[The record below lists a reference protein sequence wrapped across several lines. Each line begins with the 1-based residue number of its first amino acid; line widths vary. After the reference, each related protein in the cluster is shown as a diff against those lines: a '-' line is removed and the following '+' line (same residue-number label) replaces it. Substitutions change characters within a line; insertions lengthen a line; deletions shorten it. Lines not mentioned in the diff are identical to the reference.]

1 VRNDRERAKRSRL
14 GHSRTNYWSPG
25 CCIRGP
31 GQRIT
36 VVTMSCQTNE
46 SSGPQI
52 VMRGAI
58 RLRDGPDVTRRIEDR
73 RCDLDLLDSF

>member
-1 VRNDRERAKRSRL
+1 
-14 GHSRTNYWSPG
+14 
-25 CCIRGP
+25 
-31 GQRIT
+31 
-36 VVTMSCQTNE
+36 MSCQTNE